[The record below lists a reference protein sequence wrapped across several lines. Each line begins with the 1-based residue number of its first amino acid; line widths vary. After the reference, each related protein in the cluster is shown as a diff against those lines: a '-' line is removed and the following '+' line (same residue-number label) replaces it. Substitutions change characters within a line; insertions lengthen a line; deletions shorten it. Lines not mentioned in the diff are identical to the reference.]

1 MYIKVGQGRGLLTSA
16 ACRLSTAA
24 STSGAKGEQHCP
36 VLEQIGQ
43 RSRDLSKTPNVLAIV
58 TAQGHKHTYTSNVC
72 QRWPVL
78 DCRDLRV
85 LCEDTILPKHIAQ
98 ECSVIVGEIHI
109 LQAAYADC
117 VHPSVSKR
125 VEGGFHAP
133 PESQSSPHKCHQC
146 KAQPSQMPF

>member
-1 MYIKVGQGRGLLTSA
+1 MLTSVT
-16 ACRLSTAA
+16 CRLSTAA
-24 STSGAKGEQHCP
+24 ITSGAEGERPCP

-43 RSRDLSKTPNVLAIV
+43 GSQDLSKTPNVLAIV

-78 DCRDLRV
+78 DCRGLRV
-85 LCEDTILPKHIAQ
+85 LCEDTILLKHMTQ
-98 ECSVIVGEIHI
+98 ECSVIGGEVHI
-109 LQAAYADC
+109 SQDAYADC

-146 KAQPSQMPF
+146 NKQPSQMPF